1 MQSFINRLNI
11 RENPSFGGHI
21 VPESKKTNELLISLI
36 TDLKKASY
44 DNKAP
49 IWKDVAKR
57 LEKPSSSWAEVN
69 IRRIAEYTKAKDVV
83 LVPGKLLGSGE
94 LKEPVTVA
102 AFSTS
107 DSAKKKIEGSGGK
120 SISIR
125 ELLRIHPKGTNV
137 RIIG

>member
-11 RENPSFGGHI
+11 RENPTSGGHT
-21 VPESKKTNELLISLI
+21 VPTRKKTNEMLISLI
-36 TDLKKASY
+36 ADLKKASY

-49 IWKDVAKR
+49 IWKDIARR

-69 IRRIAEYTKAKDVV
+69 IRHITENSKANDVV

-94 LKEPVTVA
+94 LTEPVTVA
-102 AFSTS
+102 AYSTS
-107 DSAKKKIEGSGGK
+107 ESAGKKVVESGGK

-125 ELLRIHPKGTNV
+125 ELVKLHPKGTDV
-137 RIIG
+137 KIIG